1 MVFKYFNWL
10 YWSINLGSLLAFLFL
25 AFIQQNMSFFVGYL
39 IPFGALIFSFLLF
52 LSGYLLTYNSR

>member
-52 LSGYLLTYNSR
+52 LSG